1 MQDRDFVW
9 DDTKAASNWLDH
21 GITFETA
28 RAAFDDALSDD
39 REDTRHGDTEE
50 RFALLG
56 MVDNQF
62 LFVSYT
68 LRGDRI
74 RIISA
79 LKAEPYERRRYH
91 NANR

>member
-39 REDTRHGDTEE
+39 TCRTMP
-50 RFALLG
+50 ALPL
-56 MVDNQF
+56 N
-62 LFVSYT
+62 
-68 LRGDRI
+68 
-74 RIISA
+74 
-79 LKAEPYERRRYH
+79 KAMTAFESSKYFT
-91 NANR
+91 